1 MNRQKFDTL
10 DIYKQIDY
18 FNTEM
23 ALGLSQSKICE
34 KIDLPKSTWRD
45 RLKKVGY
52 KLDQDNKCY
61 RSVTTANNSNQNK
74 NNTIVTPIKSIDI
87 TSFED
92 NIIPDSVTASTLEIL
107 KFKSDLLELA
117 QIKKDILNTI
127 DIVKK
132 YELEKDIIDIVN
144 IKIDSNKMTGDIK
157 TRSFKVYSDVL
168 DKFLEFTK
176 KHADLKQQDI
186 LSQFIIDGIQKYN
199 R

>member
-1 MNRQKFDTL
+1 MNRQEFDTL

-18 FNTEM
+18 FNNEM
-23 ALGLSQSKICE
+23 ALGLSQAKICE

-61 RSVTTANNSNQNK
+61 KSVTTSNNSNQNE
-74 NNTIVTPIKSIDI
+74 NNTIVTPIQPIDI
-87 TSFED
+87 TAFEENIVPD
-92 NIIPDSVTASTLEIL
+92 NVTASTLEIL

-127 DIVKK
+127 EIVKK
-132 YELEKDIIDIVN
+132 YELEKDIIDIID
-144 IKIDSNKMTGDIK
+144 IKIDSSKMTGDIK
-157 TRSFKVYSDVL
+157 TRSFKIYSDVL

-176 KHADLKQQDI
+176 KHPDLKQQDI
-186 LSQFIIDGIQKYN
+186 LSQFIIEGIQRYN

>member
-1 MNRQKFDTL
+1 MNRQEFDSL

-18 FNTEM
+18 FNKEM
-23 ALGLSQSKICE
+23 SLGLSQAKICE
-34 KIDLPKSTWRD
+34 KINLPKSTWRD

-61 RSVTTANNSNQNK
+61 RSVTLSNINDK
-74 NNTIVTPIKSIDI
+74 NTHNTIVTPIKTIDI
-87 TSFED
+87 TSFHD
-92 NIIPDSVTASTLEIL
+92 NLIPDSVTTSTLEIL
-107 KFKSDLLELA
+107 KFKNDLLELA

-132 YELEKDIIDIVN
+132 YELEKDIIDIVD

-157 TRSFKVYSDVL
+157 TRSFKIYSDIL
-168 DKFLEFTK
+168 DSFLDFTK
-176 KHADLKQQDI
+176 KHPDLKQQDI
-186 LSQFIIDGIQKYN
+186 LSQFILEGVQRYK

>member
-1 MNRQKFDTL
+1 MNRQEFDTL

-18 FNTEM
+18 FNTQM

-34 KIDLPKSTWRD
+34 QINLPKSTWRD
-45 RLKKVGY
+45 RLKRVGY
-52 KLDQDNKCY
+52 KLDQNSKCY
-61 RSVTTANNSNQNK
+61 KSVTHSISKDENTY
-74 NNTIVTPIKSIDI
+74 NTIITPSKTVDFPLIQDS
-87 TSFED
+87 
-92 NIIPDSVTASTLEIL
+92 IIPDSVTTSTLEIL

-117 QIKKDILNTI
+117 QIKKDILKTI

-132 YELEKDIIDIVN
+132 YEIEKEIIDIVD

-168 DKFLEFTK
+168 DSFLAFTK
-176 KHADLKQQDI
+176 KHPDLKQQDI
-186 LSQFIIDGIQKYN
+186 LCQFILEGICKYN